1 MVDVIPSL
9 DDNPID
15 VSREVN
21 FIWTI
26 ANRLRGLYQSD
37 KYKNV
42 IIPMTILRRFECA
55 LAATKPEVLKKLKE
69 QPTMP
74 ASMLKKVSGLSFYN
88 TSEFDLRK
96 LTDCQSDEIADN
108 LLKYISS
115 FSKNAQDIFTEL
127 QFDKEIAKMNQHKR
141 LFGVIQAFSELDL
154 DPKTID
160 NMKMGY
166 IFEDL
171 IRRFSENAEA
181 GDHYTGKDIIKLM
194 AELLLAEGSDDIFE
208 DGKVVTILD
217 QAAGTGGMVSVLH
230 DAIKSKNTSADIRLF
245 TQEINPESY
254 AICKAEMMIKGQRE
268 ENVRKQDTFVADCF
282 PELKARFV
290 CENPPFGTPWGGKDA
305 PDGDEV
311 AVIEEHKKGFDGRWG
326 AGLPGTSD
334 GQLLFVQSAI
344 NKLDPVNGRA
354 AIIEN
359 GSPLFTGGVS
369 SGESQIR
376 RWILEQDLL
385 EAIIALPTDLF
396 YNTGIATYIWILSK
410 NKAEHRKGKVQ
421 LIDAT
426 IFFTKLRKNLG
437 NKRVEI
443 DPESRRKV
451 TKLYAEYKENEYSK
465 IFENEEFMYREY
477 TVMQPLQRSYAIT
490 EERIDNLLSSGALN
504 SLYDEAKV
512 YELENSEDELSDKD
526 QKKLQQY
533 QESKPKFDEIITI
546 LKASV
551 SEKVYKEPVS
561 FTKHLNEI
569 LANAKLDKK
578 LLTKITDGLSV
589 VDKTAEIQK
598 DKKGNVLYDKATSD
612 TEVVKFKDDIEKYMA
627 REVLP
632 HVPDAKWFFEENL
645 SAKKPV
651 VKTGAEIPFTRY
663 FYKYQ
668 QPEKSDVLAQRFVE
682 LEASISA
689 RINNLFNGD

>member
-1 MVDVIPSL
+1 M
-9 DDNPID
+9 
-15 VSREVN
+15 
-21 FIWTI
+21 T
-26 ANRLRGLYQSD
+26 ANS
-37 KYKNV
+37 
-42 IIPMTILRRFECA
+42 PFFEF
-55 LAATKPEVLKKLKE
+55 L
-69 QPTMP
+69 
-74 ASMLKKVSGLSFYN
+74 
-88 TSEFDLRK
+88 
-96 LTDCQSDEIADN
+96 
-108 LLKYISS
+108 
-115 FSKNAQDIFTEL
+115 EL
-127 QFDKEIAKMNQHKR
+127 
-141 LFGVIQAFSELDL
+141 
-154 DPKTID
+154 P
-160 NMKMGY
+160 
-166 IFEDL
+166 
-171 IRRFSENAEA
+171 
-181 GDHYTGKDIIKLM
+181 IIKLM

-208 DGKVVTILD
+208 EGKVVTVLD

-245 TQEINPESY
+245 TQEVNPESY

-305 PDGDEV
+305 PEGDEV
-311 AVIEEHKKGFDGRWG
+311 AVIKEHQKGFDGRWG
-326 AGLPGTSD
+326 AGLPSTSD

-344 NKLDPVNGRA
+344 NKLDPVKGRA

-396 YNTGIATYIWILSK
+396 YNTGIATYIWIISK

-426 IFFTKLRKNLG
+426 TFFTKLRKNLG

-443 DPESRRKV
+443 DPESRKKV
-451 TKLYAEYKENEYSK
+451 TKLYAEFRENEYCK
-465 IFENEEFMYREY
+465 IFDNEEFIYREY

-490 EERIDNLLSSGALN
+490 AERIENLLSSGALN

-512 YELENSEDELSDKD
+512 YELENAEDELAAKD

-533 QESKPKFDEIITI
+533 QDNKPKFEEIIAT

-551 SEKVYKEPVS
+551 SKVVYKEPVA
-561 FTKHLNEI
+561 FTKYINEI
-569 LANAKLDKK
+569 LAKTSLEKK
-578 LLTKITDGLSV
+578 LLTKIVEGLSV
-589 VDKTAEIQK
+589 MDKTAEIQK
-598 DKKGNVLYDKATSD
+598 DKKGNVIYDKATSD
-612 TEVVKFKDDIEKYMA
+612 TEVVKYKDDIEEYMT
-627 REVLP
+627 REVIP
-632 HVPDAKWFFEENL
+632 HLPDAKWFFEENL

-651 VKTGAEIPFTRY
+651 LKTGAEIPFTRY

-668 QPEKSDVLAQRFVE
+668 QPEESEVLAQRFIE
-682 LEASISA
+682 LETSVSN
-689 RINNLFNGD
+689 RIAKLFKEC